1 MNAGP
6 DQVVKSGQT
15 VRLNGREKFDM
26 DRQRDDYSFTWVQLF
41 PRRPVIELSDKD
53 ILSPTFMAPKVSHN
67 TAFVFGLSVKKDGS
81 EHKDQVKIL
90 IIKSDD
96 SGTLTGHNVP
106 KKITSSQDKKHD
118 QLDRELNQKTSSS
131 EEKIGEEKIVRN
143 QESTSGPLQKYNDTF
158 TDSGD
163 LAEVQKEL
171 YTSKTKNSFSL
182 LCTPDRII
190 ILENT
195 QGSIVCT
202 IHNESPLPI
211 KLQLKCLG
219 LEGTG
224 IRCFINDYF
233 KSGTIVVKE
242 KSTKT
247 FPVVAVTS
255 FTPEGEE
262 MKSYPITISA
272 N

>member
-1 MNAGP
+1 M
-6 DQVVKSGQT
+6 
-15 VRLNGREKFDM
+15 
-26 DRQRDDYSFTWVQLF
+26 
-41 PRRPVIELSDKD
+41 
-53 ILSPTFMAPKVSHN
+53 
-67 TAFVFGLSVKKDGS
+67 
-81 EHKDQVKIL
+81 
-90 IIKSDD
+90 
-96 SGTLTGHNVP
+96 
-106 KKITSSQDKKHD
+106 
-118 QLDRELNQKTSSS
+118 NQKTSSS

-163 LAEVQKEL
+163 LAEDQKEL
-171 YTSKTKNSFSL
+171 YTSKTKNSYSL
-182 LCTPDRII
+182 LCAPDRII